1 VLVSALVPTGCDPSS
16 KTADVSVAKPAGDK
30 RLALRADDRP
40 KLTKILVM
48 AHVGSVILRREGST
62 WVTAGDHGCTA
73 PPSRI
78 QRALDNLS
86 SVTAIPSDEKPTS
99 GSVFELQIM
108 ALMGEE
114 RAIHF
119 EIADRNEQG
128 DLVQLFDASTYRV
141 QGLDRSLWSPRPEDW
156 CKEP

>member
-1 VLVSALVPTGCDPSS
+1 VLVSALVPTGCNSSS
-16 KTADVSVAKPAGDK
+16 KGADASIAAPAGDK

-40 KLTKILVM
+40 KLTKLLVM
-48 AHVGSVILRREGST
+48 AHVGSVILRRQGSS
-62 WVTAGDHGCTA
+62 WVTAGEHGCTA
-73 PPSRI
+73 SPGRI
-78 QRALDNLS
+78 ERALDNLS
-86 SVTAIPSDEKPTS
+86 SVTAVPSGEHPTN

-108 ALMGEE
+108 ALIGEE

-141 QGLDRSLWSPRPEDW
+141 QGLDRGLWSPRPEDW
-156 CKEP
+156 CAE